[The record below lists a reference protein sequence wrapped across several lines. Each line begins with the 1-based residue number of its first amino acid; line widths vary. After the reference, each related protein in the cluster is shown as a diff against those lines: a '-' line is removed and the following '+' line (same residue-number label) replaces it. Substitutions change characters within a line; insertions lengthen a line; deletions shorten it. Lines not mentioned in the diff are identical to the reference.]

1 MSSKETEGLLAG
13 SVEQA
18 YLANRSAGGKRRT
31 EALGALQAMYVFQ
44 FCGSLAYGMWAVISP
59 YFLEARGYSTVGAA
73 NMYTFAWVAYNVGQI
88 IMSPIAGD
96 IADGH
101 GRRPVFLASAFVV
114 TIFFLTFVY
123 PASWWWIT
131 GSFFQGAAD
140 VSWGLAN
147 AVVVDCVGQG
157 VVPGGAE
164 DWAPLRLFR
173 AVATGVRHDSLD
185 DNVRQELAV
194 AMESVWILG
203 GAGALVGS
211 ALAYPVWT
219 YFNDGAAM
227 AFPGLF
233 YFTLLAFAYSYFP
246 ETRPDAA
253 AAQRLD
259 NPTAIAAA
267 IRDGIA
273 AQAKAVPLVLR
284 DRRAAWLVGSYF
296 TLYVVMTGLLNIGIY
311 WGQATFGWGIE
322 SGTVFT
328 CLSIAAPFIGAV
340 AASAALFPSSL
351 RYARSVA
358 LLLALSIVGSLAV
371 GFLDDS
377 AAALTLVPLATVGW
391 GVFPTLTALLTP
403 EASGDQQGHLQGAL
417 WATTNVGGLVGLGL
431 YLLVYNA
438 TAGAAPPTGSAVWL
452 LSAGGMAIAA
462 LCALAAGE
470 PEQEAFSL
478 VKFVRSG
485 RVSVPDANI

>member
-1 MSSKETEGLLAG
+1 MSKETEGLLAG

-18 YLANRSAGGKRRT
+18 YLENRSAGGKRRT

-73 NMYTFAWVAYNVGQI
+73 NMYTVAWVAYNVGQI

-96 IADGH
+96 IADRH

-123 PASWWWIT
+123 PAYWWWVT

-140 VSWGLAN
+140 VSWALAN

-164 DWAPLRLFR
+164 DWAPIRAFR
-173 AVATGVRHDSLD
+173 AVATGLRHDSLD

-233 YFTLLAFAYSYFP
+233 YFTLFAFAY
-246 ETRPDAA
+246 
-253 AAQRLD
+253 
-259 NPTAIAAA
+259 
-267 IRDGIA
+267 
-273 AQAKAVPLVLR
+273 
-284 DRRAAWLVGSYF
+284 
-296 TLYVVMTGLLNIGIY
+296 
-311 WGQATFGWGIE
+311 
-322 SGTVFT
+322 
-328 CLSIAAPFIGAV
+328 
-340 AASAALFPSSL
+340 
-351 RYARSVA
+351 
-358 LLLALSIVGSLAV
+358 
-371 GFLDDS
+371 
-377 AAALTLVPLATVGW
+377 
-391 GVFPTLTALLTP
+391 
-403 EASGDQQGHLQGAL
+403 
-417 WATTNVGGLVGLGL
+417 
-431 YLLVYNA
+431 
-438 TAGAAPPTGSAVWL
+438 
-452 LSAGGMAIAA
+452 
-462 LCALAAGE
+462 
-470 PEQEAFSL
+470 
-478 VKFVRSG
+478 VRST
-485 RVSVPDANI
+485 SSA

>member
-18 YLANRSAGGKRRT
+18 YLENRSAGGKRRT

-123 PASWWWIT
+123 PAAWWWIT

-173 AVATGVRHDSLD
+173 AVATGLRHDTLD

-233 YFTLLAFAYSYFP
+233 YFTLFAFAYAYFP
-246 ETRPDAA
+246 ETRPDQA

-259 NPTAIAAA
+259 NPTAIAGA

-273 AQAKAVPLVLR
+273 SQAEAIPLVLR

-351 RYARSVA
+351 PVWKSHLGRPTPSTRRRNLTHWLIPAQVLTLRAIRRAPSWNIDFGLRGRGLCRRLGRGAHIGAPRDGGLGRLPDAHGSADARGVRRPAGALARRALGDDLCGNQNFTARSRRPQRLLDGVA
-358 LLLALSIVGSLAV
+358 MP
-371 GFLDDS
+371 
-377 AAALTLVPLATVGW
+377 VPRRST
-391 GVFPTLTALLTP
+391 
-403 EASGDQQGHLQGAL
+403 
-417 WATTNVGGLVGLGL
+417 
-431 YLLVYNA
+431 
-438 TAGAAPPTGSAVWL
+438 
-452 LSAGGMAIAA
+452 
-462 LCALAAGE
+462 E
-470 PEQEAFSL
+470 PARPRHHREMT
-478 VKFVRSG
+478 
-485 RVSVPDANI
+485 

>member
-18 YLANRSAGGKRRT
+18 YLENRGAGGKRRT

-73 NMYTFAWVAYNVGQI
+73 NMYTVAWVAYNVGQI

-164 DWAPLRLFR
+164 DWAPIRAFR
-173 AVATGVRHDSLD
+173 AVATGLRHDKLD

-227 AFPGLF
+227 AFPGVF
-233 YFTLLAFAYSYFP
+233 YATLLWFAYVYFP

-259 NPTAIAAA
+259 SPAAVGTA

-273 AQAKAVPLVLR
+273 SHAEAIIMSKFTGIVP
-284 DRRAAWLVGSYF
+284 
-296 TLYVVMTGLLNIGIY
+296 
-311 WGQATFGWGIE
+311 
-322 SGTVFT
+322 
-328 CLSIAAPFIGAV
+328 
-340 AASAALFPSSL
+340 
-351 RYARSVA
+351 
-358 LLLALSIVGSLAV
+358 
-371 GFLDDS
+371 
-377 AAALTLVPLATVGW
+377 
-391 GVFPTLTALLTP
+391 
-403 EASGDQQGHLQGAL
+403 
-417 WATTNVGGLVGLGL
+417 
-431 YLLVYNA
+431 
-438 TAGAAPPTGSAVWL
+438 
-452 LSAGGMAIAA
+452 
-462 LCALAAGE
+462 
-470 PEQEAFSL
+470 
-478 VKFVRSG
+478 
-485 RVSVPDANI
+485 